1 MTSPAPSNQTSSKS
15 ALRPRDAASLLLV
28 DRTGRTP
35 RILMGKRHPSLA
47 FMPGKFVFPGGRADA
62 VDGAIAA
69 ATELSQNDT
78 QKLMT
83 GMGTRAS
90 QRRARALGLC
100 AIRETFEETGLR
112 IARASSDKHSSG
124 KRSSEQ
130 PHSAEALSSA
140 DIIMPDNKDWCAF
153 LERGALPA
161 LGDLRYFARAVTPPG
176 NVRRFDA
183 RFFIA
188 FRDSLP
194 ELESATLVP
203 SGELEDL
210 DWVAI
215 DEVDKLDVARITQ
228 AILKE
233 ARMLLTET
241 RLDLPATLP
250 VAQYSKRH
258 GRFVRE
264 VI

>member
-1 MTSPAPSNQTSSKS
+1 MASPAPSNQSSTKS
-15 ALRPRDAASLLLV
+15 ALRPHDAASLLLI

-35 RILMGKRHPSLA
+35 RILMGKRHSSLV

-62 VDGAIAA
+62 GDGAVAA

-112 IARASSDKHSSG
+112 IARTSFDKPTSD
-124 KRSSEQ
+124 Q
-130 PHSAEALSSA
+130 TSSA
-140 DIIMPDNKDWCAF
+140 QRLPSTNIIMPDNKDWCAF

-194 ELESATLVP
+194 ELERASLVP

>member
-1 MTSPAPSNQTSSKS
+1 VTSPALSKPTSPKP
-15 ALRPRDAASLLLV
+15 ALRPRDAASLLLI
-28 DRTGRTP
+28 DRTGHTP
-35 RILMGKRHPSLA
+35 RILMGRRHPSLV
-47 FMPGKFVFPGGRADA
+47 FMPGKFVFPGGRADTG
-62 VDGAIAA
+62 DGAIAA
-69 ATELSQNDT
+69 ASELSQDDT
-78 QKLMT
+78 QKLLS
-83 GMGTRAS
+83 GMGARATL
-90 QRRARALGLC
+90 RRARALGLC

-112 IARASSDKHSSG
+112 IARPTSDKILSGKQLSSDN
-124 KRSSEQ
+124 
-130 PHSAEALSSA
+130 
-140 DIIMPDNKDWCAF
+140 IIMPDNKDWCAF

-176 NVRRFDA
+176 NVRRFDT
-183 RFFIA
+183 RFFIV

-194 ELESATLVP
+194 GLESSALVP
-203 SGELEDL
+203 SGELQDL

-215 DEVDKLDVARITQ
+215 DDVEKLDVARITQ

-233 ARMLLTET
+233 AQMLLSET

>member
-1 MTSPAPSNQTSSKS
+1 
-15 ALRPRDAASLLLV
+15 
-28 DRTGRTP
+28 
-35 RILMGKRHPSLA
+35 
-47 FMPGKFVFPGGRADA
+47 MPGKFVFPGGRADA
-62 VDGAIAA
+62 GDGAITAA
-69 ATELSQNDT
+69 SELTKDDT
-78 QKLMT
+78 QKLLS
-83 GMGTRAS
+83 GMGARATL
-90 QRRARALGLC
+90 RRARALGLC

-112 IARASSDKHSSG
+112 IAR
-124 KRSSEQ
+124 
-130 PHSAEALSSA
+130 PVSAEALSRKQLSSNT
-140 DIIMPDNKDWCAF
+140 IIMPDNKDWCAF

-176 NVRRFDA
+176 NVRRFDT

-188 FRDSLP
+188 FRDCLP
-194 ELESATLVP
+194 GLETAALVP

-215 DEVDKLDVARITQ
+215 DDVDKLDVARITQ

-233 ARMLLTET
+233 ARMLLSQS
-241 RLDLPATLP
+241 RFDLPATLP

>member
-1 MTSPAPSNQTSSKS
+1 
-15 ALRPRDAASLLLV
+15 
-28 DRTGRTP
+28 
-35 RILMGKRHPSLA
+35 MGKRHSSLV

-69 ATELSQNDT
+69 ATELSPNDT

-83 GMGTRAS
+83 GMGARAS
-90 QRRARALGLC
+90 LRRARALGLC

-112 IARASSDKHSSG
+112 IARASLDKPSFDQPFSAKRLSSG
-124 KRSSEQ
+124 N
-130 PHSAEALSSA
+130 
-140 DIIMPDNKDWCAF
+140 IIMPDNKDWCAF
-153 LERGALPA
+153 LEHGALPA

-183 RFFIA
+183 RFFIV

-194 ELESATLVP
+194 ELETAKLVP